1 MCYVSDCFD
10 TMLLIDAFKSQLAS
24 KQYAARISTACYTY
38 LLRWKFF
45 VTVAMFGHEPS
56 GKIRGG
62 KRLIQVGF
70 KPWMARC

>member
-1 MCYVSDCFD
+1 
-10 TMLLIDAFKSQLAS
+10 MLLGYQRHAIHIYYDGN
-24 KQYAARISTACYTY
+24 
-38 LLRWKFF
+38 FF
-45 VTVAMFGHEPS
+45 VTVAMYGHEPS